1 MRCKCKILSVNGVPA
16 SDGSIVPLN
25 VMEEYLKSEDCKEAL
40 RMHKMVG
47 SLTHRCRSIQANFPE
62 SASTLQKTVGKDD
75 SLIIVSEKAPTPT
88 HYIEDLFIEDG
99 WLYGIIKILDEAGM
113 DDYAI
118 QNIRRLKGMLK
129 QGILPGVSAVIVGY
143 WDSNSGMGG
152 DVLKKFVTCKGIDIT
167 QNPSWKKATITEVI
181 EDNVDVREFS
191 EKEENLCADDFKFTG
206 FKVKTFS
213 NVSALGIEAPKSSK
227 IDGHFT
233 KLMAKVFSADGV
245 VSEVPEDNLVY
256 GQKTY
261 SAVTVKERVR
271 MAKLSPRERFRRL
284 ILDYRQAVK
293 AQGGI
298 EKIDEESL
306 KIMKSLFAG
315 DVLNIMSVVTPM
327 VLEGKNLLTILNA
340 GALGV
345 EVRKAC
351 QAMFLPY
358 RQALQEV
365 GKTGAISK
373 MRYAK
378 ITTAYTDFIKA
389 LQNYVFGAEPIK
401 EEEENNNEEEGK

>member
-25 VMEEYLKSEDCKEAL
+25 VMEEYIKSEDCQEAL
-40 RMHKMVG
+40 RMHKMIG
-47 SLTHRCRSIQANFPE
+47 SLTHRSRSIQANFPDQ
-62 SASTLQKTVGKDD
+62 ASTLQKTVGKDD
-75 SLIIVSEKAPTPT
+75 SLIIVNEKAPTPT
-88 HYIEDLFIEDG
+88 HYVEDLFIEDG
-99 WLYGIIKILDEAGM
+99 WLWGIIKVLDEAGM
-113 DDYAI
+113 DDFAI

-152 DVLKKFVTCKGIDIT
+152 DVLKKFVTLKGVDCT
-167 QNPSWKKATITEVI
+167 LNPSWKKATITEVLDDAS
-181 EDNVDVREFS
+181 ETREFS
-191 EKEENLCADDFKFTG
+191 EKDITSLNPEDYKFSG
-206 FKVKTFS
+206 FKCKTFS
-213 NVSALGIEAPKSSK
+213 NVAAFGIDAPKSSK
-227 IDGHFT
+227 INGQFT

-245 VSEVPEDNLVY
+245 VTEMPDTESELVY
-256 GQKTY
+256 GEKTY
-261 SAVTVKERVR
+261 SAMSVNERVK

-284 ILDYRQAVK
+284 ILDYRQALK
-293 AQGGI
+293 SQGGVD
-298 EKIDEESL
+298 KIDEETL
-306 KIMKSLFAG
+306 KTMKSLFAG

-327 VLEGKNLLTILNA
+327 VLEGKNLMTLLNA

-351 QAMFLPY
+351 QAMFIPY

-373 MRYAK
+373 MRYQK
-378 ITTAYTDFIKA
+378 ITSAYTEFIQS
-389 LQNYVFGAEPIK
+389 LQNYVFGATPIK
-401 EEEENNNEEEGK
+401 EEEDNNEEE

>member
-47 SLTHRCRSIQANFPE
+47 SLTHRCRSIQAIFPE
-62 SASTLQKTVGKDD
+62 SASELQKTVGKDD

-88 HYIEDLFIEDG
+88 HYIEDLFIEGG
-99 WLYGIIKILDEAGM
+99 WLYGIIKILDETGM

-143 WDSNSGMGG
+143 WDSNSGMSG

-191 EKEENLCADDFKFTG
+191 EKEENLYADDFKFTG

-256 GQKTY
+256 EQKSY
-261 SAVTVKERVR
+261 SAMQVNERVKF
-271 MAKLSPRERFRRL
+271 AKFTPRERFRRL
-284 ILDYRQAVK
+284 ILDYRQSLK
-293 AQGGI
+293 SLGGI
-298 EKIDEESL
+298 QKIDSETL
-306 KIMKSLFAG
+306 KVMKSLFAS
-315 DVLNIMSVVTPM
+315 DVLNIMSVVTPL
-327 VLEGKNLLTILNA
+327 VLEGKSLVTLLNA
-340 GALGV
+340 GAMGT

-351 QAMFLPY
+351 QTMQMPY
-358 RQALQEV
+358 KLALQENKKM
-365 GKTGAISK
+365 GYISK
-373 MRYAK
+373 MRYQK
-378 ITTAYTDFIKA
+378 IQESYVDFISA
-389 LQNYVFGAEPIK
+389 LQNYVFGAAPLEIDNMED
-401 EEEENNNEEEGK
+401 EEA

>member
-75 SLIIVSEKAPTPT
+75 SLIIVSEKAPAPT

-99 WLYGIIKILDEAGM
+99 WLYGIIKVLDEAGM

-143 WDSNSGMGG
+143 WDSNSGVGG

-167 QNPSWKKATITEVI
+167 QNPSWKKATITEVLDDAS
-181 EDNVDVREFS
+181 ETREFS
-191 EKEENLCADDFKFTG
+191 EKDITSLNPEDYKFSG
-206 FKVKTFS
+206 FKCKTFS
-213 NVSALGIEAPKSSK
+213 NVAAFGIDAPKSSK
-227 IDGHFT
+227 INGQFT

-245 VSEVPEDNLVY
+245 VTEMPDTESELVY
-256 GQKTY
+256 GEKTY
-261 SAVTVKERVR
+261 SAMSVNERVK

-284 ILDYRQAVK
+284 ILDYRQALK
-293 AQGGI
+293 SQGGVD
-298 EKIDEESL
+298 KIDEETL
-306 KIMKSLFAG
+306 KTMKSLFAG

-327 VLEGKNLLTILNA
+327 VLEGKNLMTLLNA

-351 QAMFLPY
+351 QAMFIPY

-373 MRYAK
+373 MRYQK
-378 ITTAYTDFIKA
+378 ITSAYTEFIQS
-389 LQNYVFGAEPIK
+389 LQNYVFGATPIK
-401 EEEENNNEEEGK
+401 EEEDNNEEE

>member
-25 VMEEYLKSEDCKEAL
+25 VMEEYLKSEDCQEAL
-40 RMHKMVG
+40 KMHKMVG

-75 SLIIVSEKAPTPT
+75 SLIIVGEKAPAPT

-99 WLYGIIKILDEAGM
+99 WLWGIIKILDEAGM

-143 WDSNSGMGG
+143 WDSNSGSGN
-152 DVLKKFVTCKGIDIT
+152 DILKKFVACKGIDCT
-167 QNPSWKKATITEVI
+167 LNPSWKKATITEVFDDK
-181 EDNVDVREFS
+181 EDVREFS
-191 EKEENLCADDFKFTG
+191 EKEITNLNIEDYKFDG
-206 FKVKTFS
+206 VKVKAFS
-213 NVSALGIEAPKSSK
+213 NINSLDINVPKSSK

-233 KLMAKVFSADGV
+233 KLIAKVFSSNGV
-245 VSEVPEDNLVY
+245 VSEIPDKEECVMKE
-256 GQKTY
+256 KTY
-261 SAVTVKERVR
+261 SAMTVNERVK

-284 ILDYRQAVK
+284 ILDYRQAVRS
-293 AQGGI
+293 QGGVD
-298 EKIDEESL
+298 KIDEETL
-306 KIMKSLFAG
+306 KTMKSLFAS
-315 DVLNIMSVVTPM
+315 DVLSIMSVVTPL
-327 VLEGKNLLTILNA
+327 VLEGKNLLTLLNA

-373 MRYAK
+373 TRYTK
-378 ITTAYTDFIKA
+378 ITEAYTEFIKA
-389 LQNYVFGAEPIK
+389 LQNYVFGPNVVEEVN
-401 EEEENNNEEEGK
+401 EEEEN